1 MEKEQTREADIPHGG
16 LKTAKHNYQIHM
28 ATADTVE
35 KLRCSLLEHAMEK
48 TVAGLPP
55 DMQVVA
61 RTNFY
66 QSMVRDSVERQ
77 HVAEPQ
83 PDTGLER

>member
-1 MEKEQTREADIPHGG
+1 MEKEPTREADIPHGG
-16 LKTAKHNYQIHM
+16 LKTAKHHYQMHI
-28 ATADTVE
+28 AAADRAE
-35 KLRCSLLEHAMEK
+35 KLRCFLLEHAMEK

-77 HVAEPQ
+77 YAAEPQ